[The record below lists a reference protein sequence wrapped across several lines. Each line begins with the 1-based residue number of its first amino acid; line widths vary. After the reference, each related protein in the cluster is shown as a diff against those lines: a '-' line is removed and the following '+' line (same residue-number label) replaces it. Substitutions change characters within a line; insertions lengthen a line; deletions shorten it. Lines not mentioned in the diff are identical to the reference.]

1 MAQDSVKVSLE
12 IATQAAEIALKN
24 LKKTTEETDS
34 FWNIFKGNFAAGL
47 ALDSLKGA
55 FGAVTGFVSS
65 VVEESSKAQQS
76 VQNMNV
82 ALQNAGIYSE
92 ATSLHFQA
100 LADSI
105 ELTTAYAGDS
115 VESSVSMLA
124 ALTKLDKDGI
134 TAATNAA
141 VDLAATLNVDL
152 GTASDMIVKAV
163 NGNVTAFGKLG
174 IEIQKGRTDSENL
187 ANTLQA
193 LAGQQGA
200 AVKQADTFAGATAK
214 LSNQQGKLLE
224 TVGNLITQNPVVTA
238 GINTLTE
245 SMVSLSTF
253 VQDNEENITDLA
265 TALAASVVIVGTAG
279 AAWVTYSTLTGGAT
293 IALAALS
300 TAASAAWAAITGP
313 VGIAVGAIVAVGA
326 AVFAAIKYWD
336 EIKIA
341 TAEAT
346 AAILEFAAAGAGLVS
361 SDTEA
366 KLKAEAQAFRDKADA
381 VRIAQAAEIEAE
393 NARKAAQGQET
404 TDDVAAAAKKRAEEL
419 EQLREYYAE
428 KAAMKTEHDANLVL
442 AESDLNLQ
450 LQDLKAQ
457 HETAMFEI
465 SGEYDGKALAK
476 QLEGEQARLLAR
488 QQFERE
494 QLQATIDAQKAKALL
509 IQDDQQREKALRE
522 AGYKAELA
530 QVQLANKQSIEQ
542 TKQKNKTEEML
553 DRQRVNDKRQT
564 FSTIVGLQSSSN
576 KELAAVGKAF
586 ALYDIGVQ
594 TAQGIMKAW
603 GLGPI
608 IGPPAAALVA
618 AAGMTQAAAVSGLN
632 FATGGIVP
640 GTSYTGD
647 KVAANVNSREMIL
660 NMGQQKRLFDIANGG
675 GEGGSL
681 TNQLLAELIAA
692 VKAGA
697 SIQIDGREILS
708 VVRDGLAEGRTI

>member
-65 VVEESSKAQQS
+65 VIDESAKAQQS

-92 ATSLHFQA
+92 TTSQHFQS
-100 LADSI
+100 LADAI

-115 VESSVSMLA
+115 VESSVAMLA
-124 ALTKLDKDGI
+124 SLTKLDKDGI

-152 GTASDMIVKAV
+152 GTASDMIVKAI

-187 ANTLQA
+187 ANTLAA

-224 TVGNLITQNPVVTA
+224 TIGNMITQNPVVTA

-245 SMVSLSTF
+245 SLASMSTF
-253 VQDNEENITDLA
+253 IQENEQNITDLA

-279 AAWVTYSTLTGGAT
+279 AAWLTYSTLTGGAT
-293 IALAALS
+293 IALTALS
-300 TAASAAWAAITGP
+300 TAAGAAWAAITGP
-313 VGIAVGAIVAVGA
+313 VGIAVGAIALVGA
-326 AVFAAIKYWD
+326 AVFAVIKYWD
-336 EIKIA
+336 DIKIA
-341 TAEAT
+341 SAEAT
-346 AAILEFAAAGAGLVS
+346 AAVLEYAAAGAGLVS

-366 KLKAEAQAFRDKADA
+366 RLRAEAQAFRDKADA
-381 VRIAQAAEIEAE
+381 VRIAQVAELEAE

-404 TDDVAAAAKKRAEEL
+404 TDDVAAAAQKRAEEL

-442 AESDLNLQ
+442 AEADLNLQ
-450 LQDLKAQ
+450 MQDLKAQ
-457 HETAMFEI
+457 HEAAMYEI
-465 SGEYDGKALAK
+465 SGEYDGQALAK
-476 QLEGEQARLLAR
+476 QLESEQARLLAR

-530 QVQLANKQSIEQ
+530 NTQLANKQSLEQ
-542 TKQKNKTEEML
+542 LKQRNKAEEL
-553 DRQRVNDKRQT
+553 LERQKVNDKRQT
-564 FSTIVGLQSSSN
+564 FSTIVSLQSSSN

-618 AAGMTQAAAVSGLN
+618 AAGMAQASAVSGLN

-675 GEGGSL
+675 GQGGSV
-681 TNQLLAELIAA
+681 TNQLLSELIAA

-697 SIQIDGREILS
+697 SINIDGREIVS
-708 VVRDGLAEGRTI
+708 VVRDGLQAGRTI